1 MKDVIWLGKH
11 LLRTALLFASA
22 WGLWLHFPLVY
33 SEFADVWHS
42 PRTWL
47 MRKIDLIPD
56 RQLRYRI
63 SDYLPGVYRLT
74 WICQLTDGG
83 KPLATLLPG
92 ATVETK
98 QKPFDIRC
106 GGRVVAI
113 IYSFSKVEISRN
125 SSGDPVVVLQH
136 GSALTSHY
144 PEMPVE
150 VRQGE
155 WSLTTDIGKEI
166 HHLSISRAPSRR
178 INSVGSLST
187 TVKVVVNEPPLAA
200 LKAEGV
206 LFEGLTPEQVE
217 FRGIPG
223 LEAAKFD
230 RVSFLP
236 SRVNP

>member
-1 MKDVIWLGKH
+1 MKDVIWFGKH

-74 WICQLTDGG
+74 WICQLTDEG

-155 WSLTTDIGKEI
+155 WSLTPARTKDAQY
-166 HHLSISRAPSRR
+166 LSISRAPSRR
-178 INSVGSLST
+178 INSVGSSSPGMKLLVS
-187 TVKVVVNEPPLAA
+187 EPPLAS
-200 LKAEGV
+200 LKAEGF
-206 LFEGLTPEQVE
+206 LFDGISKDQVE
-217 FRGIPG
+217 IKGIPG
-223 LEAAKFD
+223 LDPERFE
-230 RVSFLP
+230 RVTFLP
-236 SRVNP
+236 KRKGE